1 MPIGE
6 LTAVQVGEFEAVQV
20 GEFEAVQVGEFE
32 AVQYC
37 TAVNWL
43 AEELPASRAPR
54 DARILPPRRA
64 KLHLKV
70 AGDARR
76 PKPSKFHCQFN

>member
-1 MPIGE
+1 MQI
-6 LTAVQVGEFEAVQV
+6 GEFEAVQV